1 MPSSSMRSL
10 YRTALLA
17 ISLCIGI
24 PAHAQVT
31 ASPPSVDSFFE
42 NSNFGA
48 AVLSPN
54 AKYLA
59 VRAGAPGRRDF
70 LVVID
75 LATNKP
81 TVVAQ
86 YDDAD
91 ISDYRWVNDGRL
103 VFNVADK

>member
-48 AVLSPN
+48 AVLSPTPSTSRCVP
-54 AKYLA
+54 ARPDA
-59 VRAGAPGRRDF
+59 
-70 LVVID
+70 
-75 LATNKP
+75 AT
-81 TVVAQ
+81 
-86 YDDAD
+86 
-91 ISDYRWVNDGRL
+91 SWS
-103 VFNVADK
+103 

>member
-1 MPSSSMRSL
+1 M
-10 YRTALLA
+10 
-17 ISLCIGI
+17 
-24 PAHAQVT
+24 
-31 ASPPSVDSFFE
+31 
-42 NSNFGA
+42 
-48 AVLSPN
+48 
-54 AKYLA
+54 
-59 VRAGAPGRRDF
+59 RAGAPGRRDF

-91 ISDYRWVNDGRL
+91 ISDYRWVNDGRV